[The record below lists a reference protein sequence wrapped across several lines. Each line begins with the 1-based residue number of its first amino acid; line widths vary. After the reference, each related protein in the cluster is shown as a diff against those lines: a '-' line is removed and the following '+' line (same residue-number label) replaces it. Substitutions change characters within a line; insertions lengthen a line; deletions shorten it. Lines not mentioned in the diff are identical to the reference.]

1 MKFLLLNCFLL
12 FNLTLFSCLGTKSN
26 TMNQNTNSSSN
37 SILNFGADP
46 TGNNDN
52 TAVFQKAFKSKKKV
66 FIPTGTYRLDGMV
79 SIKASVHIEAGTTII
94 RKAKLSNSTE
104 PMFWLN
110 TSYASLIGEDKSV
123 KIISENISPNGVIK
137 IGHLNASDTKSNIN
151 FCEIRNLF
159 IKGSAKEN
167 LKNNTGILIFNSQ
180 GNGSIKS
187 SYFHTLRNL
196 IVQQFNTGIHLKGLA
211 NANSISGIVFNRVGK
226 SNDDYAIIIDGAM
239 ENRIYDVFH
248 HHSKNANTIIIR
260 DFKHEISGQSITPV
274 FNDIFGV
281 VSEPGG
287 AKSRCFVATS
297 GKFNKVRI
305 GCNCKL
311 GFKVY
316 PDFFNKRNEYN
327 TNQGKARNK

>member
-1 MKFLLLNCFLL
+1 MRILL
-12 FNLTLFSCLGTKSN
+12 FNFYALIILSLSSCLGTKSN
-26 TMNQNTNSSSN
+26 TMQPTSVKSN
-37 SILNFGADP
+37 SILHFGADP
-46 TGNNDN
+46 TGKNDN
-52 TAVFQKAFKSKKKV
+52 TAIFQKAINSNKKV

-79 SIKASVHIEAGTTII
+79 TVKSSVHIEAGTTII
-94 RKAKLSNSTE
+94 RKSSLSNSTE

-110 TSYASLIGEDKSV
+110 TSYATLIGEDKSV

-137 IGHLNASDTKSNIN
+137 IGHLDASDTKKNIN
-151 FCEIRNLF
+151 FCEVRNLF
-159 IKGSAKEN
+159 IKGAAKDKA
-167 LKNNTGILIFNSQ
+167 KNNTGVLIFNSQ

-196 IVQQFNTGIHLKGLA
+196 IIQQFNTGIHLKGLA

-226 SNDDYAIIIDGAM
+226 SNNDYALIIDGAM

-248 HHSKNANTIIIR
+248 HHSKEANTIIIR
-260 DFKHEISGQSITPV
+260 DFTHELSGKSITPV

-287 AKSRCFVATS
+287 TQSRCFVAKS
-297 GKFNKVRI
+297 GKYNKIRI
-305 GCNCKL
+305 GCNCKA

-316 PDFFNKRNEYN
+316 PEFYDKRNEFN
-327 TNQGKARNK
+327 AKKGRQKK